1 MLPPRLVTRAAQPA
15 LRRADNRAE
24 GVQAPG
30 GTYLPGSMASD
41 PMRTAEARGEG
52 QGSTGAGAEGKCPS
66 FSQHE
71 LQKLSPW
78 ALLPRSG

>member
-1 MLPPRLVTRAAQPA
+1 MFPPRLVTTAAQPA

-30 GTYLPGSMASD
+30 GIYFPGSMISG
-41 PMRTAEARGEG
+41 PIRTAEARGG
-52 QGSTGAGAEGKCPS
+52 AQGSTEAGVEGKCSS

-71 LQKLSPW
+71 LEKLFPW